1 MNSMIRSGPFV
12 IPTFDRLLSQ
22 MLSDPFFNDRGS
34 NQLTEIDEGTLAL
47 DVSEDDKNIY
57 VRASLPGFRK
67 EDVHVAVHEG
77 VLTINAQ
84 HQEEHEEKKERYFRR
99 ERRFGSLLRR
109 VALPSNVQE
118 SQTSAQLTDGVLTL
132 TLPKV
137 PKDEPRRIAIK

>member
-34 NQLTEIDEGTLAL
+34 NQLAETDEGTLAL

-118 SQTSAQLTDGVLTL
+118 SQTTAQLTDGVLTL